1 MSVILSAAAAL
12 LWLPRPGCPYPHFS
26 APTWLLQ
33 WDKAWSVPSL
43 HTTTCSLSEKSI
55 CSLAAASRLAQVI
68 PKTTSLERTSGCTLH
83 KLNLGLHLRRNR
95 HCGLTLEV
103 QIRCF
108 HSNILAGKWYLY
120 IYISAPFAL
129 TLKKGLNQHCHS
141 FHGRF
146 DHAEITS
153 MYHGLHVWNQRESKG
168 NNLHLNMLLSSQNP
182 CKYHPVSHCVS
193 AGPHGLEFVF
203 CRSLY
208 SIIYHW
214 YILIYYHNDQ
224 GLTSSVKYGLLQ
236 QPPCLLPFHLTL
248 KFTDHCH
255 RNVWQFLLV

>member
-120 IYISAPFAL
+120 IYIYIFQLLLHWRSRRVLINIAIAFTAGL
-129 TLKKGLNQHCHS
+129 TMLRSHLCIMVCMCETR
-141 FHGRF
+141 GRVK
-146 DHAEITS
+146 EITCIQTCY
-153 MYHGLHVWNQRESKG
+153 YHLKIHANTILYHTVWVQDHMDWN
-168 NNLHLNMLLSSQNP
+168 
-182 CKYHPVSHCVS
+182 
-193 AGPHGLEFVF
+193 
-203 CRSLY
+203 LY
-208 SIIYHW
+208 SV
-214 YILIYYHNDQ
+214 
-224 GLTSSVKYGLLQ
+224 G
-236 QPPCLLPFHLTL
+236 PCI
-248 KFTDHCH
+248 
-255 RNVWQFLLV
+255 Q